1 MNVFSASQA
10 ISPAID
16 RTKRYLFHPFEW
28 STYLKLAAV
37 ACITEGFSSNFNFS
51 SNHRFSTTSSA
62 FTPLNLSGEVIALIV
77 IGILICIVIG
87 IFIFY
92 LITRLRFAFFHCLA
106 HQTKEIRRAW
116 WLYRA
121 QAMRF
126 FKANLVVGLIFLCV
140 LVLVVL
146 PFVVSFYRL
155 YRSSQSGGPFDVAGF
170 LLLLLPFV
178 GIILCL
184 CLVAYVVDTVLRDFI
199 LPHMAPENL
208 SFRQSWAAVK
218 PRIAAEKGSFAFY
231 LFLRLVLPILAF
243 LALFIV
249 LAIPLLII
257 FGILVLIGVGL
268 NTLQE
273 SATGVAAFVCVF
285 FETLVGLFGVAFG
298 LLVAVSLGG
307 PIATWIRNFA
317 LLFYGGRYQALGDIL
332 SPPPPAPPPAPE
344 LT

>member
-62 FTPLNLSGEVIALIV
+62 STPFNLSSEVIALIV

-87 IFIFY
+87 IFLFY

-106 HQTKEIRRAW
+106 HETKEIRPAW
-116 WLYRA
+116 RLYRA

-140 LVLVVL
+140 LVLVAL

-184 CLVAYVVDTVLRDFI
+184 CLVAYVMDTVLRDFI
-199 LPHMAPENL
+199 LPHMALENL
-208 SFRQSWAAVK
+208 SFRQSWTAVK

-231 LFLRLVLPILAF
+231 LFLRLMLPILAF
-243 LALFIV
+243 MALFIV

-257 FGILVLIGVGL
+257 FGILLLIGVGL

-285 FETLVGLFGVAFG
+285 LKHWLASS
-298 LLVAVSLGG
+298 A
-307 PIATWIRNFA
+307 
-317 LLFYGGRYQALGDIL
+317 
-332 SPPPPAPPPAPE
+332 SPLASSWQSA
-344 LT
+344 